1 MLLLQLQKL
10 ELLPKLMFKRHHYQG
25 QILQNIILIQTT
37 SLVRNLRKVH
47 EEILNIK
54 MLFLEELI
62 YLNLLL
68 YFISEII
75 IFKWF

>member
-1 MLLLQLQKL
+1 
-10 ELLPKLMFKRHHYQG
+10 MFKRHHYQG